1 VAVPRRRSRADRRRP
16 EYETPSPIVERRQ
29 RVRRD
34 VQIKQRVKENILIV
48 TLENEIVAENFHPV
62 QEALQRVVNMPQV
75 ARIIINMKKVPFV
88 DSMAIGVLLELH
100 QLFEKAGK
108 RMILMNML
116 PQVRLFIETLMLDTV
131 FNIRET

>member
-1 VAVPRRRSRADRRRP
+1 MAVPRRRSRADRRRP

-29 RVRRD
+29 QVRRD
-34 VQIKQRVKENILIV
+34 VHIKQRVKENILIV

-62 QEALQRVVNMPQV
+62 QEALQRVVNLPQI

-88 DSMAIGVLLELH
+88 DSMAIGILLEMH

-108 RMILMNML
+108 KMLLMNVV
-116 PQVRLFIETLMLDTV
+116 PQVRLFIETLMLETV
-131 FNIRET
+131 FNIREG

>member
-1 VAVPRRRSRADRRRP
+1 MAVPRRRSRADRRRP
-16 EYETPSPIVERRQ
+16 EYETPSPVVERRQ
-29 RVRRD
+29 QVRRD
-34 VQIKQRVKENILIV
+34 VQMKQRVKENILIV

-62 QEALQRVVNMPQV
+62 KEALQRFADVPQI
-75 ARIIINMKKVPFV
+75 ARIVLNMKKVPFV

-108 RMILMNML
+108 KMILMNLL

>member
-1 VAVPRRRSRADRRRP
+1 
-16 EYETPSPIVERRQ
+16 
-29 RVRRD
+29 VRRD

>member
-1 VAVPRRRSRADRRRP
+1 VVVPRRRSRADRRRP
-16 EYETPSPIVERRQ
+16 EYETPAPIVERRQ
-29 RVRRD
+29 QVRRD
-34 VQIKQRVKENILIV
+34 VQIKQRVKANILIV

-62 QEALQRVVNMPQV
+62 QEALQRVVNVPQI

-108 RMILMNML
+108 KMLLMNL
-116 PQVRLFIETLMLDTV
+116 VPQVRLFIETLMLDTV
-131 FNIRET
+131 FNIREG

>member
-29 RVRRD
+29 QARRD
-34 VQIKQRVKENILIV
+34 VQIKQRVKANILIV
-48 TLENEIVAENFHPV
+48 ALENEIVAENFHPV
-62 QEALQRVVNMPQV
+62 QEALQRVVNVPQI
-75 ARIIINMKKVPFV
+75 ARIIVNMKKVPFV
-88 DSMAIGVLLELH
+88 DSMAIGILLEMH

-108 RMILMNML
+108 KMLLMNVV

-131 FNIRET
+131 FNIREG